1 MNESERL
8 VKEKYEQQ
16 GWNVLEHGAPDF
28 LIYKNGEDGKI
39 TEVQFVEVK
48 TTGGA
53 RYLEKHQ
60 MAWKIAVEA
69 IGIKYTVEKVWK
81 NYLSPAPWYTK
92 KPFGV
97 KMFRNRENEILGV
110 LTMSEKSCKRI
121 YNALEKRGTH
131 SSISTILKYLN
142 ILEKE
147 NKIVKRTSRGS
158 YHRMY
163 FRLIKD
169 KK

>member
-8 VKEKYEQQ
+8 VKEKYERQ

-28 LIYKNGEDGKI
+28 LIYKNDQDGKI
-39 TEVQFVEVK
+39 TEVQFVEAK

-53 RYLEKHQ
+53 RHLEKHQ
-60 MAWKIAVEA
+60 MAWKKAVEA
-69 IGIKYTVEKVWK
+69 IGIKYTVEKVWQ
-81 NYLSPAPWYTK
+81 NYLLDVPWYTK
-92 KPFGV
+92 KPFGT

-110 LTMSEKSCKRI
+110 LTMNEKSCKRI
-121 YNALEKRGTH
+121 YNALEKKKTR
-131 SSISTILKYLN
+131 SSISTILKYLDR
-142 ILEKE
+142 LDKKK
-147 NKIVKRTSRGS
+147 KIVKRVSRDN
-158 YHRMY
+158 YHRTY